1 MMRHTRQLLEKYRE
15 NGELKSNLAKRHVR
29 PICAVRFTEAEAKF
43 YRMLEDYCTELTRQI
58 HQYNQQS
65 RQMMFFLLNFL
76 QLRFASSLYAIQMTL
91 ERRLRRVEQ
100 TLLVGAAQFETQE
113 ELDAALD
120 DLRDST
126 DDDYSE
132 GDLDDITLDALL
144 KDRSRDD
151 LEWEKER
158 LTMMLKQL
166 HGISETP
173 SKIQALL
180 MELDRRRT
188 PDDRLRQTVLFTRF
202 YDTLQS
208 IRII

>member
-1 MMRHTRQLLEKYRE
+1 
-15 NGELKSNLAKRHVR
+15 
-29 PICAVRFTEAEAKF
+29 
-43 YRMLEDYCTELTRQI
+43 
-58 HQYNQQS
+58 
-65 RQMMFFLLNFL
+65 
-76 QLRFASSLYAIQMTL
+76 MTL

-144 KDRSRDD
+144 KDRSQDD

-158 LTMMLKQL
+158 LTIMLRQL

-173 SKIQALL
+173 LKSRHCLWSWITAAHQMTGYA
-180 MELDRRRT
+180 
-188 PDDRLRQTVLFTRF
+188 RQCCSQDFMIHCKA
-202 YDTLQS
+202 S
-208 IRII
+208 AII